1 MDDVWLPNK
10 KYKNT
15 VIARLYL
22 SVKATIVQ
30 HTHKMFKKYLVI
42 SVTIFVTYWKCSEMK
57 KSKINLTKVN

>member
-1 MDDVWLPNK
+1 MDDVWLPKK

-30 HTHKMFKKYLVI
+30 HTDKMFKKYLVI
-42 SVTIFVTYWKCSEMK
+42 SVTIFRDILEMFRNEK
-57 KSKINLTKVN
+57 K

>member
-30 HTHKMFKKYLVI
+30 HTDKMFKKYLVI
-42 SVTIFVTYWKCSEMK
+42 SVTIFRDILEMFRNEK
-57 KSKINLTKVN
+57 K